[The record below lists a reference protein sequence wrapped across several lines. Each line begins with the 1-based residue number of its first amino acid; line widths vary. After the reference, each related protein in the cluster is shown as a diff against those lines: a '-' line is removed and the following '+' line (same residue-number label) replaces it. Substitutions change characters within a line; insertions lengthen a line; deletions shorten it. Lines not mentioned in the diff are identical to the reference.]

1 MHFGTWFLI
10 LLTFFES
17 SKKILTKLVTIL
29 MISTKLTTTGLL
41 KLKIFQNKGYD
52 VRITDYD
59 ATSKILSC
67 DSYYVV
73 NVVMWPKFGNCS
85 IYMREVII
93 TSIL

>member
-1 MHFGTWFLI
+1 
-10 LLTFFES
+10 
-17 SKKILTKLVTIL
+17 

-73 NVVMWPKFGNCS
+73 NVVM
-85 IYMREVII
+85 
-93 TSIL
+93 